1 MIHTLHPTQDQRW
14 AEFLDRHARASVF
27 HTPAWL
33 EALRQT
39 YGYEPVVYTTTPPG
53 APLENGLLFC
63 RVRSRLTGRRL
74 VSLPFSDH
82 CEPLVDSQEDLSAL
96 LQGLQQIRVE
106 EGLKG
111 IEIRPREDASMGW
124 GEFAKAESFYSHRVD
139 LRPSL
144 EELFRNFQKDSIQR
158 KIRRAQRD
166 GVVCEEGRSESL
178 VGQFYRLTLLTR
190 RRHELPPPP
199 IEWFRNLV
207 HFLGDGLT
215 IRVASKDGAP
225 IAAMI
230 LLSFKTTA
238 IYKYGCSD
246 ARFHNLGG
254 VPFLFWKTIEDAK
267 RACLHELDLGR
278 SDMDNSGLVRFKD
291 RLGGARSLLCYRKF
305 PSDYSRADAVGWR
318 AGVAKRI
325 FSHLPNRILVV
336 LGKLLYRH
344 IG

>member
-14 AEFLDRHARASVF
+14 AEFLDRHARASAF
-27 HTPAWL
+27 HAPAWI
-33 EALRQT
+33 EALRRT
-39 YGYEPVVYTTTPPG
+39 YGYDPVVYTTTPPG

-63 RVRSRLTGRRL
+63 RIHSRLTGRRL

-82 CEPLVDSQEDLSAL
+82 CEPLVDRQEDMSAL
-96 LQGLQQIRVE
+96 LQSLQRIRAD

-111 IEIRPREDASMGW
+111 IEIRPRENASVEW
-124 GEFAKAESFYSHRVD
+124 GEFAKAELFYSHRVD

-144 EELFRNFQKDSIQR
+144 EELFRSLHKDSIQR

-166 GVVCEEGRSESL
+166 GVICEEGRSEFL
-178 VGQFYRLTLLTR
+178 VGQFYRLMLLTR

-199 IEWFRNLV
+199 IAWFRSLV

-230 LLSFKTTA
+230 ILSFKTTA

-254 VPFLFWKTIEDAK
+254 MPFLFWKTIEDAK
-267 RACLHELDLGR
+267 GAGLHELDLGR
-278 SDMDNSGLVRFKD
+278 SDMENSGLIRFKD
-291 RLGGARSLLCYRKF
+291 RLGGARSLMCYRKF
-305 PSDYSRADAVGWR
+305 PSDYSRSGAAGWR
-318 AGVAKRI
+318 VRGIKRI
-325 FSHLPNRILVV
+325 VSHLPNRALVV
-336 LGKLLYRH
+336 LGKFLYPH